1 MPRPWCLDKAPRP
14 RCRGDRSRLCHRH
27 PTHPVSVANITA
39 AAALAPHYVRI
50 QILAQRIF
58 VVPAAGASAGSIG
71 LPDSAVRILRQ
82 YLNVLEAVIQK
93 HSAPDV
99 DFVLNPLDTTPP
111 WPAFNQHA
119 GHHYQWSVG
128 GEVDG
133 LDPFLIPSHE
143 DPWRVP
149 SAPPISR
156 KQWAAKRS
164 IAAWRGS
171 NTGFARTSLASWS
184 GNMRAR
190 LTVLSRMYPDALDAA
205 ITGWPQ
211 PYGGNLSVLK
221 RFLRAAPKTLPTYTS
236 RYKYMVDV
244 DGNVQSN
251 RFRHVMT
258 QGAIVLKATNF
269 VSAYAASLHALPHVI
284 MVKPDLSD
292 LVSTVRCLQRHDAA
306 ALRALHRGTVVAA
319 DLLSYESVLGYW
331 ADLLHHY
338 AALQTFTPQRL
349 EGAVPASRLT
359 SWLGRL
365 VGAKPFGVVG

>member
-1 MPRPWCLDKAPRP
+1 MAR
-14 RCRGDRSRLCHRH
+14 
-27 PTHPVSVANITA
+27 
-39 AAALAPHYVRI
+39 
-50 QILAQRIF
+50 
-58 VVPAAGASAGSIG
+58 
-71 LPDSAVRILRQ
+71 
-82 YLNVLEAVIQK
+82 
-93 HSAPDV
+93 
-99 DFVLNPLDTTPP
+99 
-111 WPAFNQHA
+111 
-119 GHHYQWSVG
+119 SVG
-128 GEVDG
+128 AAH
-133 LDPFLIPSHE
+133 L
-143 DPWRVP
+143 
-149 SAPPISR
+149 R

-236 RYKYMVDV
+236 RYKYIVDV

-306 ALRALHRGTVVAA
+306 ALRALHRGTAVAA
-319 DLLSYESVLGYW
+319 GPPLVRECARVLGRPPPPLRG
-331 ADLLHHY
+331 APDLH
-338 AALQTFTPQRL
+338 AAEVGGRRPG
-349 EGAVPASRLT
+349 EPAHLVA
-359 SWLGRL
+359 GPAL

>member
-1 MPRPWCLDKAPRP
+1 
-14 RCRGDRSRLCHRH
+14 
-27 PTHPVSVANITA
+27 
-39 AAALAPHYVRI
+39 
-50 QILAQRIF
+50 
-58 VVPAAGASAGSIG
+58 
-71 LPDSAVRILRQ
+71 
-82 YLNVLEAVIQK
+82 
-93 HSAPDV
+93 
-99 DFVLNPLDTTPP
+99 
-111 WPAFNQHA
+111 
-119 GHHYQWSVG
+119 
-128 GEVDG
+128 
-133 LDPFLIPSHE
+133 
-143 DPWRVP
+143 
-149 SAPPISR
+149 
-156 KQWAAKRS
+156 
-164 IAAWRGS
+164 
-171 NTGFARTSLASWS
+171 
-184 GNMRAR
+184 MRAR

-306 ALRALHRGTVVAA
+306 ALRALHRGTAVAS